1 MIFLIFPIASG
12 ESESSLAVSNDAG
25 VFPQVGKTVSSSSGD
40 AGVLPPVGKTVSSSS
55 GDAGVLPPV
64 EKAVSSSSGDA
75 GVLPPV
81 EKTVSSSSDDAGV
94 LPQVGKSVRAP
105 REEIE
110 GPGIENGGFWEWLEH
125 IYTKL
130 ETDIEHIIKALYAT
144 AVIK

>member
-1 MIFLIFPIASG
+1 M
-12 ESESSLAVSNDAG
+12 
-25 VFPQVGKTVSSSSGD
+25 
-40 AGVLPPVGKTVSSSS
+40 
-55 GDAGVLPPV
+55 
-64 EKAVSSSSGDA
+64 
-75 GVLPPV
+75 
-81 EKTVSSSSDDAGV
+81 
-94 LPQVGKSVRAP
+94 RAP